1 MSETAKRKKPV
12 CPTCRSTRWRKN
24 SLGQYVCEG
33 GHVLEGHQEEEGEFA
48 EGHAGYERK
57 LTNPKK
63 KKKDQAGVYHG
74 VEATTL
80 VLRCVQY
87 ILQLQAQAM
96 VRDLGFPRDITG
108 VIQEYWSVYVSYLV
122 DYHDGGGPMLTG
134 DNDGTLIDTT
144 EDGQDSEVNTGS
156 EVEESSTAAEFK
168 DKTEPATPT
177 QDLLD
182 TQKEF
187 QQSESESS
195 DDDDDDDNVKKE
207 DDDYDE
213 DNVKEEDDD
222 YDEDKDHGNKNDDD
236 DDSES
241 DGSGDDEKDGATATD
256 AANFDLFEEYEVKE
270 LVDPLQLRKRAREAA
285 DGRIS
290 KRRKGI
296 LRKRDRIDFRFLAM
310 RSIIGILYISSQH
323 LKLPVVIG
331 DFQRWIMRHDIPFF
345 NAIKLLPKHMEKKL
359 PPTYRSVLQPI
370 ARNPEA
376 LRRTVNIL
384 LQQFEKLNCIG
395 SVLSNTPRLIA
406 RFLHELMLP
415 VECYS
420 CAVRF
425 YHIVYDSID
434 SQRVRKKLTFRSTLR
449 GPDRAM
455 AITIVVAK
463 LIYGLYGEKRNVK
476 DWEYW
481 INGLPTEKEWISS
494 LDSFDAL
501 RRQCEIPY
509 MHGVVDKSFK
519 TSRPGSR
526 RTSVSE
532 GEQSQL
538 SGETSKKP
546 QTQLSSIV
554 PFIQRLCSTVQPA
567 DGLTVQEGPLP
578 QQKFVHYLDDP
589 RGQFLGKYG
598 RLLSYASNILCVSPE
613 HLENEVR
620 FIEEHLIVGRK

>member
-1 MSETAKRKKPV
+1 
-12 CPTCRSTRWRKN
+12 
-24 SLGQYVCEG
+24 
-33 GHVLEGHQEEEGEFA
+33 
-48 EGHAGYERK
+48 
-57 LTNPKK
+57 
-63 KKKDQAGVYHG
+63 
-74 VEATTL
+74 
-80 VLRCVQY
+80 
-87 ILQLQAQAM
+87 M

-168 DKTEPATPT
+168 DKTEPVTPT

-331 DFQRWIMRHDIPFF
+331 DFQR
-345 NAIKLLPKHMEKKL
+345 
-359 PPTYRSVLQPI
+359 
-370 ARNPEA
+370 
-376 LRRTVNIL
+376 
-384 LQQFEKLNCIG
+384 
-395 SVLSNTPRLIA
+395 
-406 RFLHELMLP
+406 
-415 VECYS
+415 
-420 CAVRF
+420 
-425 YHIVYDSID
+425 
-434 SQRVRKKLTFRSTLR
+434 
-449 GPDRAM
+449 
-455 AITIVVAK
+455 
-463 LIYGLYGEKRNVK
+463 
-476 DWEYW
+476 
-481 INGLPTEKEWISS
+481 
-494 LDSFDAL
+494 
-501 RRQCEIPY
+501 
-509 MHGVVDKSFK
+509 
-519 TSRPGSR
+519 
-526 RTSVSE
+526 
-532 GEQSQL
+532 
-538 SGETSKKP
+538 
-546 QTQLSSIV
+546 
-554 PFIQRLCSTVQPA
+554 
-567 DGLTVQEGPLP
+567 
-578 QQKFVHYLDDP
+578 
-589 RGQFLGKYG
+589 
-598 RLLSYASNILCVSPE
+598 
-613 HLENEVR
+613 
-620 FIEEHLIVGRK
+620 